1 MGLISRALT
10 IAAMLA
16 GLAAGSQAPE
26 FAQQYRQRLGGAVEE
41 LRTVVTQFDADAAN
55 SGLSRD
61 LALQRMISDEQ
72 QLVRDRGVS
81 MTAVT
86 GRFERLAAQ
95 QAALERTDDLLRPF
109 HVLRSPDTKIVSDA
123 WEIFKPAVPLTIAG
137 AVWGGVGAV
146 VMLVAWLLGLR
157 SVRAL
162 RRVGPKGVDKVAAAE
177 ATAAGAAGTLLT
189 QPEVKA
195 DAVTASTDVEPG
207 DLDRLPENHQ
217 VELNES
223 VTALRRMAVRPFE
236 PERGS
241 DSDP

>member
-1 MGLISRALT
+1 MGLISRVVGLA
-10 IAAMLA
+10 ISLA
-16 GLAAGSQAPE
+16 GLAVGSQAPE

-41 LRTVVTQFDADAAN
+41 LRSVVTQFDADAAS
-55 SGLSRD
+55 SGLSRE
-61 LALQRMISDEQ
+61 LALQRMIGDEQ

-95 QAALERTDDLLRPF
+95 QSALEQTDDLLRPF

-157 SVRAL
+157 GARAM
-162 RRVGPKGVDKVAAAE
+162 RRQGLKGVDTVAAAD
-177 ATAAGAAGTLLT
+177 ATAAGAAGTSLT
-189 QPEVKA
+189 QPEGMA
-195 DAVTASTDVEPG
+195 DDVTAATDVEPI
-207 DLDRLPENHQ
+207 DLDPLSDSHDA
-217 VELNES
+217 ELDDS
-223 VTALRRMAVRPFE
+223 VTALRRMAVRPYE
-236 PERGS
+236 PERKPGS
-241 DSDP
+241 DR